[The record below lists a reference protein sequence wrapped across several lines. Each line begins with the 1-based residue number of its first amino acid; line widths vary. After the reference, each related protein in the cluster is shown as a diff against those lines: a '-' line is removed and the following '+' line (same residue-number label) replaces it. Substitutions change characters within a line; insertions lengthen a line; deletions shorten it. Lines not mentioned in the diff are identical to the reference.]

1 MKLRAN
7 LASSGNGLFGVDMP
21 SESNRVL
28 VVGGGGFIGSH
39 TSKILASQG
48 FEPVVFDNFSR
59 GHLSLAKFGPVIVGD
74 IHDRAALNEVINAFR
89 PIACMHFAA
98 FAYVAESI
106 LNPSIYYWNNVAGSL
121 NLVNTLVES
130 GIKRLVFSSSCAIYG
145 QAEDLPI
152 RESSPKRPL
161 SPYGTSKLM
170 VETILQ
176 DFHKACGLNSVSL
189 RYFNAAGADPEG
201 EIGEIHDP
209 EPHIIPRVLMA
220 AAGVT
225 PLFEINGVD
234 YPTIDGT
241 AIRDYTHVMDL
252 GQAHVNALRYLLQDG
267 PTDSFNL
274 GTGRGYSVRDI
285 VASAERV
292 TGSRITTRVGTR
304 RPGDPAE
311 VISDP
316 LRAYEVLRFEPSYP
330 SLDQMISHAWKWFSS
345 HGFAAGK

>member
-1 MKLRAN
+1 MGYL
-7 LASSGNGLFGVDMP
+7 GVSMTGQG
-21 SESNRVL
+21 NRVL

-39 TSKILASQG
+39 TSKLLASQG

-59 GHLSLAKFGPVIVGD
+59 GHPSLAKFGPVIIGD
-74 IHDRAALNEVINAFR
+74 IHDRAALNEVITAFR

-98 FAYVAESI
+98 FAYVAESLI
-106 LNPSIYYWNNVAGSL
+106 NPSIYYWNNVAGSL
-121 NLVNTLVES
+121 NLISALVEN
-130 GIKRLVFSSSCAIYG
+130 GIKKLVFSSSCAVYG

-176 DFHKACGLNSVSL
+176 DFDKVCELNSVSL

-201 EIGEIHDP
+201 EIGEVHNP

-220 AAGVT
+220 AAGVI
-225 PLFEINGVD
+225 PFFEINGID
-234 YPTIDGT
+234 FPTIDGT

-252 GQAHVNALRYLLQDG
+252 AQAHVDALRYLLRDG
-267 PTDSFNL
+267 ATDSFNL

-292 TGSRITTRVGTR
+292 TGSRIITRVGTR

-316 LRAYEVLRFEPSYP
+316 MRAYDVLRFEPRYP
-330 SLDQMISHAWKWFSS
+330 SLDQMISHAWRWFLS
-345 HGFAAGK
+345 HGFAAGQ